1 MHPDLPIDHAIAG
14 LAAKQ
19 RGHLSRHQLLAL
31 GLGPE
36 AIKYRLRTGRLHKV
50 YLGVYA
56 VGHRRPHPM
65 DRAMAAVLACG
76 PGAVLSHSS
85 AASLW
90 GFFKYWDEPF
100 EVTLGVNRR
109 PKEIRVHHCH
119 LTPADRT
126 RQEGIPVT
134 SPGRTLLDCAP
145 KVANPTRL
153 VNDALHSPW
162 LTESQLV
169 EASER
174 HSRGRLVR
182 RILFGQAGLTRSELE
197 DKFVAFCKRFG
208 IKLPELNVPMNGRV
222 VDAFFREEGVIIEL
236 DGYDFH
242 KDRAT
247 FERDRDKDAEA
258 IAGGLITVRITESRL
273 TQQEACRL
281 TRILESR
288 RR

>member
-1 MHPDLPIDHAIAG
+1 
-14 LAAKQ
+14 
-19 RGHLSRHQLLAL
+19 
-31 GLGPE
+31 
-36 AIKYRLRTGRLHKV
+36 
-50 YLGVYA
+50 
-56 VGHRRPHPM
+56 
-65 DRAMAAVLACG
+65 
-76 PGAVLSHSS
+76 
-85 AASLW
+85 
-90 GFFKYWDEPF
+90 
-100 EVTLGVNRR
+100 
-109 PKEIRVHHCH
+109 
-119 LTPADRT
+119 
-126 RQEGIPVT
+126 
-134 SPGRTLLDCAP
+134 
-145 KVANPTRL
+145 
-153 VNDALHSPW
+153 

-197 DKFVAFCKRFG
+197 DKFVGFCKRFG